1 MKKIFIAVS
10 AIGLF
15 LASCNSAD
23 QYKLTGKVAGMTE
36 GKVYLSKP
44 QDSKLVKIDST
55 VIGENGFSFEGTV
68 ESPEMY
74 YIELEGQKGA
84 IQLFLENSVIS
95 VDANLE
101 NLREAK
107 VVGSTN
113 QDIMLAFGESQKDV
127 QEKQQSMYQEYQ
139 KAMQAKNQTA
149 ADSIR
154 GEFDKSEEVKTAANM
169 EFVKANANT
178 VAAGFIAQRMSGQME
193 IKEMEDLYNLLGEA
207 AKESS
212 YGVKINE
219 KINTMKKV
227 AVGQP
232 APDFTIDTPEG
243 TPLSLSSFKGKVVLV
258 DVWASWCGP
267 CRRANPEMVELY
279 NEVHDRGV
287 EFLGVSLDR
296 DREAW
301 LKAIEDDKL
310 TWHHVSELKYWD
322 SKVVKSYAVSGVPFT
337 LLVDQNGNIA
347 GTKLHGE
354 ELKAAIEKLL
364 Q

>member
-1 MKKIFIAVS
+1 MKKFFIAVS

-23 QYKLTGKVAGMTE
+23 QYTLTGKVAGMTE

-44 QDSKLVKIDST
+44 QENKLVKVDSA

-84 IQLFLENSVIS
+84 IQLFLENAVIS

-107 VVGSTN
+107 VVGSKN
-113 QDIMLAFGESQKDV
+113 QDVMLAFGESQKAI
-127 QEKQQSMYQEYQ
+127 QEKQQAMFQEYQ
-139 KAMQAKNQTA
+139 KAMQAQNQIS

-154 GEFDKSEEVKTAANM
+154 GEFDKSEEVKNAANM
-169 EFVKANANT
+169 EFVKVNSNT
-178 VAAGFIAQRMSGQME
+178 VAAGFIAQRISGQME
-193 IKEMEDLYNLLGEA
+193 AKEMEELYNLLGEA
-207 AKESS
+207 AKGSS

-219 KINTMKKV
+219 KIDTMKKV
-227 AVGQP
+227 AIGQP

-267 CRRANPEMVELY
+267 CRRANPEMVKLY
-279 NEVHDRGV
+279 SEVHDRGV
-287 EFLGVSLDR
+287 EFLGVSLDK
-296 DREAW
+296 DKEAW
-301 LKAIEDDKL
+301 LKAIKDDNL
-310 TWHHVSELKYWD
+310 TWNHVSELTYWD
-322 SKVVKSYAVSGVPFT
+322 SKVVKAYAVSGVPFT

>member
-23 QYKLTGKVAGMTE
+23 QYKLTGKIAGMTE

-44 QDSKLVKIDST
+44 QDNKLVKIDS
-55 VIGENGFSFEGTV
+55 VAIGENGFSFVGKV
-68 ESPEMY
+68 ESAEMY
-74 YIELEGQKGA
+74 FLELEGQRGA

-107 VVGSTN
+107 VVGSKN
-113 QDIMLAFGESQKDV
+113 QDVMIAFSDSQKTV
-127 QEKQQSMYQEYQ
+127 QEQQQAMYQEYQ
-139 KAMQAKNQTA
+139 KAMQAQNKTA

-154 GEFDKSEEVKTAANM
+154 GEFDKSEEVNKAANL
-169 EFVKANANT
+169 EFVKVNSNT
-178 VAAGFIAQRMSGQME
+178 VAAAFIAQRISVQMNAKE
-193 IKEMEDLYNLLGEA
+193 IEDLFNLLAENA
-207 AKESS
+207 QVSL
-212 YGVKINE
+212 YGVKIKE
-219 KINTMKKV
+219 KIDTMKKV
-227 AVGQP
+227 AIGQP
-232 APDFTIDTPEG
+232 APDFTINTPEG

-267 CRRANPEMVELY
+267 CRRANPEMVKLY

-287 EFLGVSLDR
+287 EFLGVSLDK
-296 DREAW
+296 DKEAW
-301 LKAIEDDKL
+301 LKAIKDDNL
-310 TWHHVSELKYWD
+310 TWNHVSELTYWD
-322 SKVVKSYAVSGVPFT
+322 SKVVKAYAINGVPFT